1 MFKDHE
7 ALDVSVVN
15 LKNDPKFFSMAI
27 NGSDVDE

>member
-15 LKNDPKFFSMAI
+15 LKNDPKIFSMAI